1 MKKILSIILLVFML
15 LNTSLSFA
23 KFSVETKLSNKKQ
36 EAYKKQIDK
45 VYKNL
50 DNKLS
55 KLSEEKKIS
64 NIEKISKK
72 IDKLL
77 LKKLSD
83 KNNFVLSYLNYLLK
97 NKLEKWNTGVVIE
110 EVKSNEYNL
119 IKVLDWDTISIDY
132 NWEER
137 KVRLI
142 WINAPETKN
151 VSYNSSCLWIETK
164 EFLMK
169 KLENISKVTIEFDES
184 QWKSDSFWRLLWYLY
199 LSWTNINKV
208 LLEEWLATEYTY
220 NNKKPYKY
228 QQDFIDANNNSKINK
243 KWIYSDKCNLNSD
256 LNTNTWSNLN
266 ENIKVINT
274 EINSNV
280 YYTSSHYT
288 SKLYYCEND
297 SSWES
302 LSKKYL
308 QKYNSEKELLKK
320 YSYKTLHQPC
330 N

>member
-1 MKKILSIILLVFML
+1 MKKFLSILLLVFFL
-15 LNTSLSFA
+15 FNINLSYAWDFQ
-23 KFSVETKLSNKKQ
+23 VNTKLPNTKQ

-55 KLSEEKKIS
+55 KLSEEKQIS
-64 NIEKISKK
+64 NIEKIVKK

-77 LKKLSD
+77 LTKLSD

-97 NKLEKWNTGVVIE
+97 EKLEKWNTGTIIE
-110 EVKSNEYNL
+110 ETKSNEYNL

-164 EFLMK
+164 EFLTK
-169 KLENISKVTIEFDES
+169 KLESISKVTIEFDES

-199 LSWTNINKV
+199 LSWANINKL
-208 LLEEWLATEYTY
+208 LLEEWLASEYTY
-220 NNKKPYKY
+220 NKNKPYKY
-228 QQDFIDANNNSKINK
+228 QQDFIDANNNAKINK
-243 KWIYSDKCNLNSD
+243 KWIYSDKCNLNS
-256 LNTNTWSNLN
+256 NSNTWSILN
-266 ENIKVINT
+266 NNTWTINIENKSYIF
-274 EINSNV
+274 
-280 YYTSSHYT
+280 YTSSHYT

-297 SSWES
+297 SNWEN
-302 LSKKYL
+302 LSKNYL
-308 QKYNSEKELLKK
+308 KKFNSEAEILKI
-320 YSYKTLHQPC
+320 YPYKKLNTPC
-330 N
+330 K